1 MKKILIIGIISLLG
15 NVTLAQNSNLS
26 GGVVF
31 DGEPFLAVNPQNP
44 RHMVVA
50 WMGYVFLNRIMIR
63 TRVSTDGGINWSAA
77 ANVPHVQN
85 GHTSADPSLAFDIQ
99 GNVFLSCI
107 DYDPYFTSGAV
118 YVRKSTDGG
127 LTWEQAAEVIAFDDD
142 PGRFPI
148 DRPWITID
156 RSGGAFSGNI
166 YITTM
171 NASPA
176 GAPPYHPY
184 FTRSVDQ
191 GQSFQAWRYADTTGW
206 LSGPFIAKPM
216 PTPATS
222 STGIFHC
229 IYPSLVFS
237 QNLLPQFILASS
249 ADAGISFTHRSVI
262 AAPSTIAVSDTSAK
276 KGYLLR
282 VNPSDPLHLAFIH
295 LRNESGDADV
305 FLMESVDGGETWNE
319 GIRINDDPAG
329 NGRMQDLVWAA
340 FDTDGDLAIAWRDRR
355 NAADTGYAA
364 AYEIYA
370 AVRLKNEPDF
380 SPNFRLSSEAIPFD
394 EILFQNGNDFMCL
407 ELFNDTLSA
416 VWGDTR
422 NGALNIWFQRS
433 HLNGT
438 LLSLTRLTDE
448 KLPPL
453 KVTKINHEQVLI
465 EGDEITGIAF
475 FSIKG
480 AEVLRV
486 KNLPGNSHEIIS
498 LRNFPPGTYLIRVQ
512 TAHGS
517 ITAKMIR

>member
-15 NVTLAQNSNLS
+15 NVSLAQNSNLS
-26 GGVVF
+26 GGIVF
-31 DGEPFLAVNPQNP
+31 DGEPFLSVNPQNP

-77 ANVPHVQN
+77 ANIPHEMN

-99 GNVFLSCI
+99 GNVFLSYI

-118 YVRKSTDGG
+118 YVRKSSDGG
-127 LTWEQAAEVIAFDDD
+127 LTWEQAVEVIAFDDD
-142 PGRFPI
+142 PGQFPI
-148 DRPWITID
+148 DRPWINID
-156 RSGGAFSGNI
+156 RSGGAFTGNI

-176 GAPPYHPY
+176 VAPPYHPY
-184 FTRSVDQ
+184 FARSVDQ

-216 PTPATS
+216 PTPAIS

-237 QNLLPQFILASS
+237 QDLLPQFILASS

-262 AAPSTIAVSDTSAK
+262 AAPTAIAVSDTSAK

-282 VNPSDPLHLAFIH
+282 VNPSDPLHLAFVH

-305 FLMESVDGGETWNE
+305 FLMESFDGGDTWSE

-370 AVRLKNEPDF
+370 AVRLKNESVF
-380 SPNFRLSSEAIPFD
+380 NPNFRISSAAIPFD
-394 EILFQNGNDFMCL
+394 DVLFQNGNDFMCL

-422 NGALNIWFQRS
+422 NGSLNIWFQRS
-433 HLNGT
+433 RINGS
-438 LLSLTRLTDE
+438 LLSAMKLAEE
-448 KLPPL
+448 KLPAL
-453 KVTKINHEQVLI
+453 QITKLNPDQVLI
-465 EGDEITGIAF
+465 ESDEISDITVFDIR
-475 FSIKG
+475 G
-480 AEVLRV
+480 ARLISLVNLR
-486 KNLPGNSHEIIS
+486 GNSSEIIH
-498 LRNFPPGTYLIRVQ
+498 LGGIPPGTYLIRVH
-512 TAHGS
+512 TAHGMLTS
-517 ITAKMIR
+517 RIIH